1 VEGLV
6 VRTLKARYKQSIL
19 GVGLAVL
26 QPLLMMLVFSL
37 AFSRIIRFSNDR
49 VPYFLVVYCGLLPWN
64 LLAMSLAAGVPSVA
78 GNAHLM
84 SKIYFPR
91 EVFPLAAVLANVV
104 DFLIGLGLLLLFA
117 LFYHTPIS
125 LALLALPLLLGIQ
138 ILLMIGV
145 TLLLSA
151 LNVFYRDIGTLLPLL
166 TTLWMFMTPIVY
178 PPEAFP
184 QRYHLLLDLN
194 PMWPIVR
201 AYREVILEGRWPAM
215 GGLAAVTAFALAA
228 FVGSYLMFKRYEP
241 VFVEV
246 A

>member
-1 VEGLV
+1 MRIKRFRILSYLRRLVRHHELVEGLV

-91 EVFPLAAVLANVV
+91 EVFPVAAVLANVV
-104 DFLIGLGLLLLFA
+104 DFLIGLALLLLFA
-117 LFYHTPIS
+117 L
-125 LALLALPLLLGIQ
+125 
-138 ILLMIGV
+138 
-145 TLLLSA
+145 
-151 LNVFYRDIGTLLPLL
+151 
-166 TTLWMFMTPIVY
+166 
-178 PPEAFP
+178 
-184 QRYHLLLDLN
+184 
-194 PMWPIVR
+194 
-201 AYREVILEGRWPAM
+201 
-215 GGLAAVTAFALAA
+215 
-228 FVGSYLMFKRYEP
+228 
-241 VFVEV
+241 
-246 A
+246 